1 MWKRFPEVIS
11 FDNTYNTNRFKLPLF
26 QATGQ
31 TCLGTV
37 FNAAFG
43 LIDNE
48 RREGFQ
54 FLSESIKQ
62 LIEQHSIRQPDIII
76 TDFDDSMKAAL
87 NDQFP
92 EVQQQLCIHHINS
105 NILLRAKQRW
115 LKRPSSSSDISGGS
129 DIEADP
135 SGQIQLNPTDQ
146 ESISAP
152 VGNDIPHTYNG
163 VLAMW
168 KLVLFAETEE
178 AHEKAW
184 INLCKEFNDQ
194 RPILRYLYG
203 TYMPVR
209 AQWARC
215 FIRHYRNFGIRV
227 TSGTE
232 ASNNNIKSY
241 LLNGMSHLY
250 RLVEA
255 MQDMIRDQR
264 QDFIDACAND
274 DVLTAPEHQRPN
286 AQYLGELR
294 TLVSSKC
301 LALITVQYRQAKKAM
316 PTGNRP
322 FPPPLDNC
330 VCSVPTELG
339 IPCYHT
345 IYNKLASG
353 TSFTKQEVHPHW
365 RIRESSSQD
374 PYRRIIDPRIT
385 TSLRGRPKNTAQSVP
400 SQLAIDTPIQQR
412 SEQSIQVLPKRK
424 RSRPRGSLNRSITVR
439 LTPSQDEASSQE
451 TNLSQ
456 RQTQRRSA
464 RLGTGRSSG
473 VRSSGQR
480 LRSSIRRERSQWEI
494 G

>member
-1 MWKRFPEVIS
+1 MTIQSQMANQLVRRVGVRARDVRAVIQEQYPDSTFTRKGIYNARSLINREKLGGLTPTAALIKLFDDNEIPYLIKWADDDPDRLLGLVWTFPYCLQMWKRFPEVIS

-31 TCLGTV
+31 TCLGSV

-62 LIEQHSIRQPDIII
+62 LMEQHSIRQPDVII

-87 NDQFP
+87 NYQFP
-92 EVQQQLCIHHINS
+92 DIQQQLCIHHINS
-105 NILLRAKQRW
+105 NVLLRAKQRW

-129 DIEADP
+129 GIEADP
-135 SGQIQLNPTDQ
+135 PDQIQLNPTDQ

-152 VGNDIPHTYNG
+152 VGNDISHTYSG

-184 INLCKEFNDQ
+184 INLCKKFNDQ
-194 RPILRYLYG
+194 SPILRYLHG

-232 ASNNNIKSY
+232 ASNNNIKGY
-241 LLNGMSHLY
+241 LLNGLSHLY

-264 QDFIDACAND
+264 QVFVDACVND
-274 DVLTAPEHQRPN
+274 E
-286 AQYLGELR
+286 
-294 TLVSSKC
+294 
-301 LALITVQYRQAKKAM
+301 
-316 PTGNRP
+316 GN
-322 FPPPLDNC
+322 
-330 VCSVPTELG
+330 
-339 IPCYHT
+339 
-345 IYNKLASG
+345 SG
-353 TSFTKQEVHPHW
+353 
-365 RIRESSSQD
+365 
-374 PYRRIIDPRIT
+374 
-385 TSLRGRPKNTAQSVP
+385 L
-400 SQLAIDTPIQQR
+400 
-412 SEQSIQVLPKRK
+412 
-424 RSRPRGSLNRSITVR
+424 
-439 LTPSQDEASSQE
+439 
-451 TNLSQ
+451 
-456 RQTQRRSA
+456 
-464 RLGTGRSSG
+464 
-473 VRSSGQR
+473 
-480 LRSSIRRERSQWEI
+480 
-494 G
+494 